1 MAKVNLTS
9 VPTKSLLNL
18 VIFGGGIL
26 LFLLLAILPAQ
37 KESKALDARIAEISA
52 QIKEEQILTPLY
64 ESLLRKTQIE
74 PPNGLDVVPLEKLKR
89 GETDG
94 LGQTFLALATRS
106 NLQLTEYSLE
116 IESMLRETGNLSVSV
131 LLKGEFLN
139 LQPFLLEICRLPY
152 LDKIEEI
159 TIKPAG
165 DTQEFRLRFSL
176 ARE

>member
-18 VIFGGGIL
+18 VIFGAGIL
-26 LFLLLAILPAQ
+26 LFVLLAILPAQ
-37 KESKALDARIAEISA
+37 KESKALDVRIAEISA

-89 GETDG
+89 GEPDG

-116 IESMLRETGNLSVSV
+116 IESMIRETGNLSVSV

-159 TIKPAG
+159 TIKSAG
-165 DTQEFRLRFSL
+165 DTQEFRLRFLL